1 MSNLVFPDTLMGFD
15 IKVTRKEIYS
25 TIVQSAASGKE
36 LRAGLWSTPRYSYQL
51 NLNFV
56 RQSGFSVNTLVDELI
71 TLVTFF
77 ETHKG
82 KWDSFL
88 YNDPVDGVQRRVR
101 FDMDELTLERLFNL
115 VWSGGSIDLI
125 SVK

>member
-1 MSNLVFPDTLMGFD
+1 
-15 IKVTRKEIYS
+15 
-25 TIVQSAASGKE
+25 
-36 LRAGLWSTPRYSYQL
+36 
-51 NLNFV
+51 
-56 RQSGFSVNTLVDELI
+56 VNTLVDELS

-88 YNDPVDGVQRRVR
+88 FNDPVDGAQRRVR
-101 FDMDELTLERLFNL
+101 FAQDNLDLERIVNL
-115 VWSGGSIDLI
+115 VWAGNAIELI

>member
-56 RQSGFSVNTLVDELI
+56 RQSGFSVNTLVDELS

-88 YNDPVDGVQRRVR
+88 FNDPVDGAQRRVR
-101 FDMDELTLERLFNL
+101 FAQDNLDLERIVNL
-115 VWSGGSIDLI
+115 VWAGNAIELI